1 MVDNKHFWQV
11 KTLEQLTT
19 DEWESLCD
27 GCGLCCLVK
36 IEDEDHGDVYNTSV
50 ACRLLDIESCRC
62 RDYENRLSEVPM
74 CIQVTP
80 DNLPQLDWLPE
91 TCAYK
96 RLYEGK
102 ALPEWHLLITGDS
115 SSVHDAGVSAK
126 WFAVSEEYVHADQL
140 EEFILLDEDVTEEKD
155 RDEEQSSQ

>member
-1 MVDNKHFWQV
+1 MNEKKPFWQI
-11 KTLEQLTT
+11 KTLDQLTAE
-19 DEWESLCD
+19 EWESLCD

-36 IEDEDHGDVYNTSV
+36 IEDEDDGDIYNTSV
-50 ACRLLDIESCRC
+50 ACRQLDIETCRC

-102 ALPEWHLLITGDS
+102 ALPEWHPLITGNK

-126 WFAVSEEYVHADQL
+126 WFSVSEEFVHPQQL
-140 EEFILLDEDVTEEKD
+140 EEFILLDEDAEDDID
-155 RDEEQSSQ
+155 RDEEQSSK

>member
-1 MVDNKHFWQV
+1 MVDNKHFWQM

-19 DEWESLCD
+19 AEWESLCD

-36 IEDEDHGDVYNTSV
+36 IEDEDHGDVYDTSV
-50 ACRLLDIESCRC
+50 ACRQLDIESCRC

-74 CIQVTP
+74 CIQVTAE
-80 DNLPQLDWLPE
+80 NLPQLDWLPE

-102 ALPEWHLLITGDS
+102 PLPDWHPLITGDEA
-115 SSVHDAGVSAK
+115 SVHEVGVSAK
-126 WFAVSEEYVHADQL
+126 WFAVSEEYVHSEQLAD
-140 EEFILLDEDVTEEKD
+140 FIID
-155 RDEEQSSQ
+155 RDETGRDDEDS